1 MVKKILSLFIILS
14 FFTRTLAA
22 TSAGALGRIT
32 LADFFGA
39 LAIITFLAYNTK
51 FKIPV
56 LSVGNFMFVILVVP
70 GIMASLA
77 PQKTFLEVVI
87 LFFLFLVA
95 VLLYNTFDSKK
106 GLDELIFLF
115 SLAGLIASVTG
126 IWDTLAMFT
135 SLPQIFPSRAAGE
148 AISGFRNGG
157 QAGAYMLVVLTMLIP
172 LRGSSLFNTLV
183 PKTKKTVKL
192 SLIFSSIFLILTGK
206 IAAYIGVGFG
216 VFFYLILRRKFI
228 MLLPLSLFLGLVV
241 FLTPYVEVIAPMLYK
256 RLNSK
261 IQTRIV
267 DNVSGE
273 NNLAEEGFIADNFK
287 IAFEVFLEKPLTGGG
302 LGGVGGGNY
311 GSHEIHSTYLKIIG
325 ECGIFGIIGYSLFM
339 ILFLRV
345 FFLKSSKKLN
355 PYKNY
360 LTLMFPFILGC
371 LVSWSYTYHMRKR
384 EFYILLTIVSI
395 TYFLAKEFEK
405 ELSKKK
411 ILE

>member
-1 MVKKILSLFIILS
+1 MLKKILSLFIILS

-22 TSAGALGRIT
+22 TSSGALGRIT
-32 LADFFGA
+32 LADFFGVLA
-39 LAIITFLAYNTK
+39 LITFLAYNTK
-51 FKIPV
+51 FKVPV
-56 LSVGNFMFVILVVP
+56 LSVGNFIFVLLVVP

-77 PQKTFLEVVI
+77 PQKTFLEVII
-87 LFFLFLVA
+87 LFFLFLMA
-95 VLLYNTFDSKK
+95 LLLFNIFNSKK

-115 SLAGLIASVTG
+115 SLSGLIASVTG

-135 SLPQIFPSRAAGE
+135 SLPQIFPSRASGE
-148 AISGFRNGG
+148 ALSGFRNAG

-172 LRGSSLFNTLV
+172 LRGSSLFNTLTSR
-183 PKTKKTVKL
+183 TKRVVKI
-192 SLIFSSIFLILTGK
+192 SLIFSTIFLILTGK

-216 VFFYLILRRKFI
+216 LFFYLILRRKFI
-228 MLLPLSLFLGLVV
+228 MLLPLSMVLGLVV
-241 FLTPYVEVIAPMLYK
+241 FLMPYVETVAPMLYN

-273 NNLAEEGFIADNFK
+273 NNLAEEGFIADNFR
-287 IAFEVFLEKPLTGGG
+287 IAIEVFLEKPLTGGG

-311 GSHEIHSTYLKIIG
+311 GHHEIHSTYLKIIG
-325 ECGIFGIIGYSLFM
+325 ECGIFGIIGYSIFM

-345 FFLKSSKKLN
+345 FYYKSSKKLN

-360 LTLMFPFILGC
+360 LTLMFPFVLGC

-384 EFYILLTIVSI
+384 EFYILLTIISV
-395 TYFLAKEFEK
+395 TYFLAKKFEK
-405 ELSKKK
+405 ELSKKN